1 MNWKGLGISFS
12 FSPKSTL
19 KPEVYCILSKQR
31 KEERHHSAEDPAALR
46 KVFGENLRVL
56 CQGYPSISG
65 LCRDLGI
72 NRTQFNRYISGESFP
87 RPDVLHRICGFF
99 ETDARILLEP
109 VADLQVASGD
119 MVNHPFLRGFFG
131 SATIEISESLFP
143 SGFYRFA
150 RRSFVDAHRFVLG
163 LVRISRTDGYT
174 FLRGFEPR
182 NAVREQGLSMAR
194 RDREYRGIVMR
205 QEEGIMA
212 IVTHRDSL
220 SCSFNFLTPE
230 TAFQSNLWEG
240 YASRTVREKV
250 TGDRATRMV
259 YEHLGT
265 SVRQALP
272 AARKTGVVGVDELPP
287 FYVHLLRP
295 DQPFR

>member
-1 MNWKGLGISFS
+1 MRWKGSEISFS
-12 FSPKSTL
+12 FAPTRPP
-19 KPEVYCILSKQR
+19 KPEVYCRLSKQR
-31 KEERHHSAEDPAALR
+31 KEDRQHPADDPAALR
-46 KVFGENLRVL
+46 KVFGQNLRLL

-72 NRTQFNRYISGESFP
+72 NRTQFNRYMSGESFP

-99 ETDARILLEP
+99 GTDARILLEP
-109 VADLQVASGD
+109 VATLQPARGD

-131 SATIEISESLFP
+131 SATIEVSQTLFP

-150 RRSFVDAHRFVLG
+150 RRSFVDIHRFVLG
-163 LVRISRTDGYT
+163 LVHVSRADGYT

-182 NAVREQGLSMAR
+182 NAVREQGLSMAC

-212 IVTHRDSL
+212 VVTHRDSL

-259 YEHLGT
+259 YEHLGAGPAL
-265 SVRQALP
+265 ALP
-272 AARKTGVVGVDELPP
+272 AARKSGVVSADKLPP
-287 FYVHLLRP
+287 FYLHLLRP
-295 DQPFR
+295 DQAFR

>member
-1 MNWKGLGISFS
+1 M
-12 FSPKSTL
+12 
-19 KPEVYCILSKQR
+19 
-31 KEERHHSAEDPAALR
+31 R
-46 KVFGENLRVL
+46 KVFGQNLRLL
-56 CQGYPSISG
+56 CEGYPSISG

-72 NRTQFNRYISGESFP
+72 NRTQFNRYMSGESFP
-87 RPDVLHRICGFF
+87 RPDVLHRICEFF
-99 ETDARILLEP
+99 GTDARILLEP
-109 VADLQVASGD
+109 VAHLQVASGD
-119 MVNHPFLRGFFG
+119 MVNHPFLSGFFG
-131 SATIEISESLFP
+131 NATVEVSETLFP

-150 RRSFVDAHRFVLG
+150 RRSFVDANSFVLG
-163 LVRISRTDGYT
+163 LVRISRADGYT

-182 NAVREQGLSMAR
+182 NAVREQGLSMAS

-212 IVTHRDSL
+212 IVTHRHSL

-265 SVRQALP
+265 SPAQALP
-272 AARKTGVVGVDELPP
+272 AARKTGVVSADKLPP